1 MTQTKRNSKNT
12 RKTLKL
18 NVPDKVYNKVYN
30 LLWLDRSPEKIKI
43 AINNRPILDIVLT
56 QIMLQLG
63 ADLNLLNTKCFVI
76 CGPTGVGKTKFINNL
91 KEKYNVE
98 TINMDTMQVY
108 STISVGTG
116 RTNLANTKGSHIYG
130 TYNPNKEFHIVNYL
144 VDVFKAVKQITENKN
159 VPVFEGA
166 SKSILSVLMRIF
178 PNLVIFGIKAVN
190 DQNIVDNI
198 TKRISTEFVKDA
210 LIELSNAL
218 QNKQIKFTS
227 PVLTTNWVV
236 YNLLI
241 TNFTSK
247 ELMSAKFKENI
258 EMPENIKRIESLT
271 TKCVK
276 ANIRLHK
283 QQIKNLLRMPNII
296 WFNNSVDSVKLL
308 EKQYVKL
315 SGMRK

>member
-1 MTQTKRNSKNT
+1 MARTKRNSKNI

-18 NVPDKVYNKVYN
+18 NVPDKVYNQVYN
-30 LLWLDRSPEKIKI
+30 LLWLDRNPDNLKIVVHNK
-43 AINNRPILDIVLT
+43 PILDVVLR

-63 ADLNLLNTKCFVI
+63 ADLTLLNTKCFVI

-130 TYNPNKEFHIVNYL
+130 TYDPNKEFHIVNYL
-144 VDVFKAVKQITENKN
+144 EDVFKAVKQINANNN

-190 DQNIVDNI
+190 EQNIVDNI

-210 LIELSNAL
+210 LIELSSAL
-218 QNKQIKFTS
+218 QNKQIKFAS
-227 PVLTTNWVV
+227 PVLTSNWVV

-241 TNFTSK
+241 TNFSSK
-247 ELMSAKFKENI
+247 ELMSPNFKENI
-258 EMPENIKRIESLT
+258 ELPENVKRIESLT

-296 WFNNSVDSVKLL
+296 WFKNDIDSVKLL

-315 SGMRK
+315 SGIRK

>member
-18 NVPDKVYNKVYN
+18 NVPDNVYNKVYN
-30 LLWLDRSPEKIKI
+30 LLWLDRSPEKIKLT
-43 AINNRPILDIVLT
+43 INNRPILDIVLT

-63 ADLNLLNTKCFVI
+63 ADLTLLNTKCFVI

-218 QNKQIKFTS
+218 QNKQIKITS

-258 EMPENIKRIESLT
+258 EMPENVKRIQSLT

-283 QQIKNLLRMPNII
+283 QQIKNLLRIPNII

-315 SGMRK
+315 SGIRK